1 MNNTIGTPVIHRII
15 MKFWKISLA
24 YSKALGEI
32 DIKIFAIED
41 PSSDNLIEDCPAELL
56 SFNIDNTGPET
67 ITTGKK

>member
-1 MNNTIGTPVIHRII
+1 

-24 YSKALGEI
+24 YSKAFGEI

-41 PSSDNLIEDCPAELL
+41 PSSDNLIEDCPDVLL
-56 SFNIDNTGPET
+56 LFNNFNTGPET